1 MNAYLVELLP
11 FNSNEKIDKL
21 MNLVVE
27 HKLDI
32 SHSFEVEILLN
43 IKKLK
48 TQLYFKEKLGEYKK
62 KMTIESDKRQS
73 QLEAEAFLI
82 EQDKKLLNYKNPNK
96 KINTKQIK
104 ERSSNPYDSSTR
116 STLKGIKYYPS
127 KS

>member
-11 FNSNEKIDKL
+11 LNSNEKIDRL
-21 MNLVVE
+21 MDLVVKY
-27 HKLDI
+27 KLDI

-48 TQLYFKEKLGEYKK
+48 TQLYFKEKLREYKK
-62 KMTIESDKRQS
+62 KRTINNKRRS

-82 EQDKKLLNYKNPNK
+82 EKERKLLNYKNPNK

-104 ERSSNPYDSSTR
+104 ERSSNPYDSSSR